1 MAVATVP
8 LSVSSASADIAAA
21 ESLPAAIALVQ
32 HYQVVRGRS
41 VVLAAPLSAEDA
53 MVQSMPDCSPAKWH
67 LAHTTW
73 FFEQFVLGMR
83 TDYTPV
89 DAHWNYLFNSYYNG
103 VGPMHARPQR
113 GLLSRPT
120 LADVLAYRHEV
131 DARMARALERGDLAD
146 DAFTDDVMR
155 RIVLGLQHEQQ
166 HQELLLTDIKHAF
179 SCNPLKPAYRD
190 NLARSPDST
199 ASDLR
204 WIDGFEG
211 IAEIGAP
218 AWPQARPQSM
228 QPAAFA
234 FDCESPRHRVLLQP
248 HALASRPVSNAE
260 FLDFID
266 DGGYRTPSLWL
277 SEGFARAQAESW
289 HAPLYW
295 DDDHAQTFT
304 LGGMRAIDPH
314 APVVHVS
321 YYEADAYARWAGA
334 RLPTEA
340 EWEVAA
346 ASIPVRGN
354 FVESDLLEPTAQAS
368 SDHELQQM
376 FGDIWEWAASAYT
389 PYPGFRELPGVLGE
403 YNGKF
408 MCGQQVLRGGSCV
421 SPAGHLRA
429 SYRNFFHSPDRWQ
442 FAGLRLAKDRP

>member
-1 MAVATVP
+1 
-8 LSVSSASADIAAA
+8 
-21 ESLPAAIALVQ
+21 
-32 HYQVVRGRS
+32 
-41 VVLAAPLSAEDA
+41 

-83 TDYTPV
+83 ADYKPV

-113 GLLSRPT
+113 GLLSRPA
-120 LADVLAYRHEV
+120 LADVLAYRDEI
-131 DARMARALERGDLAD
+131 DARMARMFERGDLAD
-146 DAFTDDVMR
+146 DAFTDDAMR

-179 SCNPLKPAYRD
+179 SCNPLKPVYRD
-190 NLARSPDST
+190 NLARSPDC
-199 ASDLR
+199 AVSDLR
-204 WIDGFEG
+204 WVDGFEG
-211 IAEIGAP
+211 IAEMGAT
-218 AWPQARPQSM
+218 AWPESRPRLLQSSV
-228 QPAAFA
+228 FA

-266 DGGYRTPSLWL
+266 DGGYRTSALWL

-295 DDDHAQTFT
+295 DDDHAQAFT

-346 ASIPVRGN
+346 ASMPVRGN
-354 FVESDLLEPTAQAS
+354 FVESDLLQPSAQTS
-368 SDHELQQM
+368 SDHGLQQM
-376 FGDIWEWAASAYT
+376 FGDIWEWTASAYA

-408 MCGQQVLRGGSCV
+408 MCGQQILRGGSCV
-421 SPAGHLRA
+421 SPASHLRA
-429 SYRNFFHSPDRWQ
+429 SYRNFFHAPDRWQ